1 MSSPCGD
8 SPRSAAGSRE
18 LTVKDLLKLK
28 GRIFGLRLI
37 PGTGKLVRAVTVSE
51 INRPGLAIAG
61 HMEQFR
67 SERIQIIGQGEYA
80 YCLKAPAREVEA
92 NLTRMFG
99 NADGKGRHSPQSVAR
114 VPRAPRPAIPCV
126 IVTGGLKPLEVIRK
140 ACRKAGIP
148 LLTTTFDTST
158 FIRELTMF
166 LDDKLAAVAHVHGVL
181 VSVYGLGVL
190 IQGDSGVG
198 KSECA
203 LELLK
208 RGHIMIADD
217 VVEIKRRIGYML
229 VGRSPRNIQHYM
241 EVRGLGIIDVELL
254 FGVGSILDQSMVEMH
269 VKLES
274 VAGGIHTQGY
284 DRTGLENTE
293 ISILDVP
300 VPSLRLPV
308 TPGRNLAVLIEVAAL
323 NQRLKNQGYFVAK
336 KFNESLM
343 REMNPGRGR
352 VKSGKDGK

>member
-1 MSSPCGD
+1 MVRQIRD
-8 SPRSAAGSRE
+8 GSRE

-28 GRIFGLRLI
+28 GKIFGLRLI
-37 PGTGKLVRAVTVSE
+37 PGTGKLVRGITVSE

-80 YCLKAPAREVEA
+80 YCLKAPAREVEG
-92 NLTRMFG
+92 NLCKMFG
-99 NADGKGRHSPQSVAR
+99 SSD
-114 VPRAPRPAIPCV
+114 IPCV
-126 IVTGGLKPLEVIRK
+126 IVTGGLKPLEVIKK

-148 LLTTTFDTST
+148 LLSTSFDTST

-166 LDDKLAAVAHVHGVL
+166 LDDRLAAVAHVHGVL
-181 VSVYGLGVL
+181 VNVYGLGVL

-229 VGRSPRNIQHYM
+229 VGRSPKNIQHYM

-274 VAGGIHTQGY
+274 VAGGVHVHGY

-293 ISILDVP
+293 ISILEVP

-343 REMNPGRGR
+343 REMNPPRGKAPAGKER
-352 VKSGKDGK
+352 HSPQSVPGAPRPADKDGK

>member
-1 MSSPCGD
+1 MPETQT
-8 SPRSAAGSRE
+8 SAKSITVRE
-18 LTVKDLLKLK
+18 LLKSRGKILGLKVVAGVKSLSR
-28 GRIFGLRLI
+28 RI
-37 PGTGKLVRAVTVSE
+37 TVSE

-61 HMEQFR
+61 HLEQFR

-80 YCLKAPAREVEA
+80 FCVKEA
-92 NLTRMFG
+92 SGKVVASLAKMF
-99 NADGKGRHSPQSVAR
+99 AYSD
-114 VPRAPRPAIPCV
+114 IPCV
-126 IVTGGLKPLEVIRK
+126 IVTGGLKPLAVIRD

-148 LLTTTFDTST
+148 LLATSSDTSS
-158 FIRELTMF
+158 FIRELTIF
-166 LDDKLAAVAHVHGVL
+166 LDDKLAAITYAHGVL

-208 RGHIMIADD
+208 RGHILIADD
-217 VVEIKRRIGYML
+217 IVEIKRRIGYML
-229 VGRSPRNIQHYM
+229 VGNSPKNIKHYM

-254 FGVGSILDQSMVEMH
+254 FGIGSILDQSLIEMH

-274 VAGGIHTQGY
+274 VAGGNHLANY
-284 DRTGLENTE
+284 DRTGLQSTE
-293 ISILDVP
+293 VTILDVP

-336 KFNESLM
+336 KFNESLIK
-343 REMNPGRGR
+343 EM
-352 VKSGKDGK
+352 GKK

>member
-1 MSSPCGD
+1 MSQQPTKKQGKSLTV
-8 SPRSAAGSRE
+8 RE
-18 LTVKDLLKLK
+18 LLKSRGKILGLK
-28 GRIFGLRLI
+28 PVSGAKNLNRHI
-37 PGTGKLVRAVTVSE
+37 TVSE

-80 YCLKAPAREVEA
+80 YCQKEDQRKVLA
-92 NLTRMFG
+92 NLQKMF
-99 NADGKGRHSPQSVAR
+99 S
-114 VPRAPRPAIPCV
+114 APDIPCV
-126 IVTGGLKPLEVIRK
+126 IVTGGVKPLPVVK
-140 ACRKAGIP
+140 QACAKAGIP
-148 LLTTTFDTST
+148 LLVTSADTST
-158 FIRELTMF
+158 FIREITTF
-166 LDDKLAAVAHVHGVL
+166 LDDQLAATTYVHGVL

-208 RGHIMIADD
+208 RGHILIADD
-217 VVEIKRRIGYML
+217 VVEVKRRIGYML
-229 VGRSPRNIQHYM
+229 VGNSPKNIKHYM

-254 FGVGSILDQSMVEMH
+254 FGIGSIMDQALIEMH

-274 VAGGIHTQGY
+274 VTAASNLGAY
-284 DRTGLENTE
+284 DRTGLTQAEVN
-293 ISILDVP
+293 ILDVP

-336 KFNESLM
+336 RFNESLI
-343 REMNPGRGR
+343 REMNN
-352 VKSGKDGK
+352 K

>member
-1 MSSPCGD
+1 MSQPTKKQGKSLTV
-8 SPRSAAGSRE
+8 RE
-18 LTVKDLLKLK
+18 LLKSRGKILGLK
-28 GRIFGLRLI
+28 PVSGAKNLNRHI
-37 PGTGKLVRAVTVSE
+37 TVSE

-80 YCLKAPAREVEA
+80 YCQKEDPRKVLA
-92 NLTRMFG
+92 NLQKMFS
-99 NADGKGRHSPQSVAR
+99 SPD
-114 VPRAPRPAIPCV
+114 IPCV
-126 IVTGGLKPLEVIRK
+126 IVTGGVKPLPAIK
-140 ACRKAGIP
+140 QASAKAGIP
-148 LLTTTFDTST
+148 LLVTSSDTST
-158 FIRELTMF
+158 FIREITTF
-166 LDDKLAAVAHVHGVL
+166 LDDQLAATTYVHGVL

-208 RGHIMIADD
+208 RGHILVADD
-217 VVEIKRRIGYML
+217 VVEVKRRIGYML
-229 VGRSPRNIQHYM
+229 VGNSPKNIKHYM

-254 FGVGSILDQSMVEMH
+254 FGIGPIMDQALIEMH

-274 VAGGIHTQGY
+274 VTAGANLGAY
-284 DRTGLENTE
+284 DRTGLQQAEVN
-293 ISILDVP
+293 ILDVP

-336 KFNESLM
+336 RFNESLI
-343 REMNPGRGR
+343 REMN
-352 VKSGKDGK
+352 KK

>member
-1 MSSPCGD
+1 MPEASKKP
-8 SPRSAAGSRE
+8 AKAVTVRE
-18 LTVKDLLKLK
+18 LLKSRGKILGLKTVSGVKNLA
-28 GRIFGLRLI
+28 RQI
-37 PGTGKLVRAVTVSE
+37 TVSE

-80 YCLKAPAREVEA
+80 YCRKEDARKVLA
-92 NLTRMFG
+92 NLQKMF
-99 NADGKGRHSPQSVAR
+99 S
-114 VPRAPRPAIPCV
+114 APDIPCV
-126 IVTGGLKPLEVIRK
+126 IVTGGAKPLPVIK
-140 ACRKAGIP
+140 QACDKAGIP
-148 LLTTTFDTST
+148 LLLTTSDTST
-158 FIRELTMF
+158 FIREITTY
-166 LDDKLAAVAHVHGVL
+166 LDDQLAAITYAHGVL
-181 VSVYGLGVL
+181 VNVYGLGVL

-208 RGHIMIADD
+208 RGHILIADD
-217 VVEIKRRIGYML
+217 VVEVKRRIGYML
-229 VGRSPRNIQHYM
+229 VGNSPKNIKHYM

-254 FGVGSILDQSMVEMH
+254 FGIGSIMDQSLIEMH

-274 VAGGIHTQGY
+274 VVAGTLSSY
-284 DRTGLENTE
+284 DRTGLSTAEVH
-293 ISILDVP
+293 ILEVP

-336 KFNESLM
+336 RFNESLI
-343 REMNPGRGR
+343 REM
-352 VKSGKDGK
+352 GKK

>member
-1 MSSPCGD
+1 MSVQTKP
-8 SPRSAAGSRE
+8 AKHITVRE
-18 LTVKDLLKLK
+18 LLRSR
-28 GRIFGLRLI
+28 GRILGLKAVAGAGNLNRH
-37 PGTGKLVRAVTVSE
+37 VTVSE

-67 SERIQIIGQGEYA
+67 AERIQIIGQGEYA
-80 YCLKAPAREVEA
+80 YCQKEDSRRVSA
-92 NLTRMFG
+92 NLQKMFS
-99 NADGKGRHSPQSVAR
+99 AQD
-114 VPRAPRPAIPCV
+114 IPCV
-126 IVTGGLKPLEVIRK
+126 IVTGGAKPLTVIKQACAK
-140 ACRKAGIP
+140 ARVP
-148 LLTTTFDTST
+148 LLTTTSDTSA

-166 LDDKLAAVAHVHGVL
+166 LDDQLAAITYAHGVL

-208 RGHIMIADD
+208 RGHILIADD
-217 VVEIKRRIGYML
+217 VVEVKRRIGYML
-229 VGRSPRNIQHYM
+229 VGNSPKNIKHYM

-254 FGVGSILDQSMVEMH
+254 FGIGSTMDQSLIEMH

-274 VAGGIHTQGY
+274 VPSGSLANY
-284 DRTGLENTE
+284 DRTGLKADSV
-293 ISILDVP
+293 SILEVP

-336 KFNESLM
+336 RFNDSLI
-343 REMNPGRGR
+343 REM
-352 VKSGKDGK
+352 GKK

>member
-1 MSSPCGD
+1 MSE
-8 SPRSAAGSRE
+8 AAKKPAKSLSVRELLKSRGKILGLKAVSGSRH
-18 LTVKDLLKLK
+18 LA
-28 GRIFGLRLI
+28 RPI
-37 PGTGKLVRAVTVSE
+37 TVSE

-80 YCLKAPAREVEA
+80 YCQKEDGRKVMA
-92 NLTRMFG
+92 NLQKMFS
-99 NADGKGRHSPQSVAR
+99 SPD
-114 VPRAPRPAIPCV
+114 IPCV
-126 IVTGGLKPLEVIRK
+126 IVTGGARPLAVIRQ
-140 ACRKAGIP
+140 ACAKAGIP
-148 LLTTTFDTST
+148 LLVTSSDTST
-158 FIRELTMF
+158 FIREITTY
-166 LDDKLAAVAHVHGVL
+166 LDDQLAATTYAHGVL
-181 VSVYGLGVL
+181 VNVYGLGVL

-217 VVEIKRRIGYML
+217 VVEVKRRIGYML
-229 VGRSPRNIQHYM
+229 VGNSPKNIKHYM
-241 EVRGLGIIDVELL
+241 EVRGLGIIDIELL
-254 FGVGSILDQSMVEMH
+254 FGIGSIMDQSLIEMH

-274 VAGGIHTQGY
+274 VTTGTLANY
-284 DRTGLENTE
+284 DRTGLSTAEVH
-293 ISILDVP
+293 ILEVP

-336 KFNESLM
+336 RFNEGLI
-343 REMNPGRGR
+343 REMAN
-352 VKSGKDGK
+352 K

>member
-1 MSSPCGD
+1 MSETHTSVKSITVSELLKFRGKILGLKVV
-8 SPRSAAGSRE
+8 AGSKNLSR
-18 LTVKDLLKLK
+18 K
-28 GRIFGLRLI
+28 
-37 PGTGKLVRAVTVSE
+37 VTVSE

-61 HMEQFR
+61 HLEQFR

-80 YCLKAPAREVEA
+80 YCVKEDSKKVVASLAK
-92 NLTRMFG
+92 MF
-99 NADGKGRHSPQSVAR
+99 AYSD
-114 VPRAPRPAIPCV
+114 IPCV
-126 IVTGGLKPLEVIRK
+126 IVTGGLKPLPVIRD

-148 LLTTTFDTST
+148 LLATSFDTSS
-158 FIRELTMF
+158 FIRELTIF
-166 LDDKLAAVAHVHGVL
+166 LDDKLAAITYAHGVL

-208 RGHIMIADD
+208 RGHILIADD

-229 VGRSPRNIQHYM
+229 VGNSPKNIKHYM

-254 FGVGSILDQSMVEMH
+254 FGIGSILDQSLIEMH

-274 VAGGIHTQGY
+274 VTGATNLSNY
-284 DRTGLENTE
+284 DRTGLQSSEV
-293 ISILDVP
+293 SILEVQ

-308 TPGRNLAVLIEVAAL
+308 TPGRNLAVLIEVASL

-336 KFNESLM
+336 KFNESLI
-343 REMNPGRGR
+343 REM
-352 VKSGKDGK
+352 GKK

>member
-1 MSSPCGD
+1 MPQ
-8 SPRSAAGSRE
+8 PPKKPAKFVTVRE
-18 LTVKDLLKLK
+18 LIKSRGKVL
-28 GRIFGLRLI
+28 GLRAVSGAKHL
-37 PGTGKLVRAVTVSE
+37 GRQVTVSE

-80 YCLKAPAREVEA
+80 YCQKEDARKVMA
-92 NLTRMFG
+92 NLQKMFS
-99 NADGKGRHSPQSVAR
+99 SPD
-114 VPRAPRPAIPCV
+114 IPCV
-126 IVTGGLKPLEVIRK
+126 IVTGGSKPLPVIRQ
-140 ACRKAGIP
+140 ACDKAGIP
-148 LLTTTFDTST
+148 LLVTTSDTSA
-158 FIRELTMF
+158 FIREITTY
-166 LDDKLAAVAHVHGVL
+166 LDDQLAAITYAHGVL
-181 VSVYGLGVL
+181 VNVYGLGVL

-208 RGHIMIADD
+208 RGHILIADD
-217 VVEIKRRIGYML
+217 VVEVKRRIGYML
-229 VGRSPRNIQHYM
+229 VGNSPKNIKHYM

-254 FGVGSILDQSMVEMH
+254 FGIGSIMDQSLIEMH

-274 VAGGIHTQGY
+274 VVAGSLANY
-284 DRTGLENTE
+284 DRTGLSTAEVQ
-293 ISILDVP
+293 ILDVP

-336 KFNESLM
+336 RFNEGLI
-343 REMNPGRGR
+343 REM
-352 VKSGKDGK
+352 GKK

>member
-1 MSSPCGD
+1 MSQPTKKQGKSLTV
-8 SPRSAAGSRE
+8 RE
-18 LTVKDLLKLK
+18 LLKSRGKILGLK
-28 GRIFGLRLI
+28 PVSGAKNLNRHI
-37 PGTGKLVRAVTVSE
+37 TVSE

-80 YCLKAPAREVEA
+80 YCQKEDPRKVLA
-92 NLTRMFG
+92 NLQKMF
-99 NADGKGRHSPQSVAR
+99 S
-114 VPRAPRPAIPCV
+114 APDIPCV
-126 IVTGGLKPLEVIRK
+126 IVTGGVKPLPSIK
-140 ACRKAGIP
+140 QACSKAGIP
-148 LLTTTFDTST
+148 LLVTSADTST
-158 FIRELTMF
+158 FIREITTF
-166 LDDKLAAVAHVHGVL
+166 LDDQLAATTYVHGVL

-208 RGHIMIADD
+208 RGHILIADD
-217 VVEIKRRIGYML
+217 VVEVKRRIGYML
-229 VGRSPRNIQHYM
+229 VGNSPKNIKHYM

-254 FGVGSILDQSMVEMH
+254 FGIGSIMDQALIEMH

-274 VAGGIHTQGY
+274 VATGTNLGAY
-284 DRTGLENTE
+284 DRTGLQQAEV
-293 ISILDVP
+293 SILEVP

-336 KFNESLM
+336 RFNESLI
-343 REMNPGRGR
+343 REMA
-352 VKSGKDGK
+352 KK

>member
-1 MSSPCGD
+1 MPEQKK
-8 SPRSAAGSRE
+8 PAKFITVRE
-18 LTVKDLLKLK
+18 LIKSRGKILGLKAVSG
-28 GRIFGLRLI
+28 GRHLNRHI
-37 PGTGKLVRAVTVSE
+37 TVSE

-80 YCLKAPAREVEA
+80 YCHKEDARKVMA
-92 NLTRMFG
+92 NLQKMFS
-99 NADGKGRHSPQSVAR
+99 SPD
-114 VPRAPRPAIPCV
+114 IPGV
-126 IVTGGLKPLEVIRK
+126 IVTGGVKPLRVIK
-140 ACRKAGIP
+140 QACAKAGIP
-148 LLTTTFDTST
+148 LLVTSSDTSA
-158 FIRELTMF
+158 FIRELTIY
-166 LDDKLAAVAHVHGVL
+166 LDDQLAAITYAHGVL
-181 VSVYGLGVL
+181 VNVYGLGVL

-208 RGHIMIADD
+208 RGHILIADD
-217 VVEIKRRIGYML
+217 VVEVKRRIGYML
-229 VGRSPRNIQHYM
+229 VGNSPKNIKHYM

-254 FGVGSILDQSMVEMH
+254 FGIGSIMDQSLIEMH

-274 VAGGIHTQGY
+274 VPSGALENY
-284 DRTGLENTE
+284 DRTGLATTE
-293 ISILDVP
+293 VNILEVP

-336 KFNESLM
+336 RFNESLI
-343 REMNPGRGR
+343 REMAR
-352 VKSGKDGK
+352 K

>member
-1 MSSPCGD
+1 MPQQPNKQGKSLTV
-8 SPRSAAGSRE
+8 RE
-18 LTVKDLLKLK
+18 LLKSRGKILGLK
-28 GRIFGLRLI
+28 PVSGAGRLGRQI
-37 PGTGKLVRAVTVSE
+37 TVSE

-80 YCLKAPAREVEA
+80 YCQKEDPRRVSA
-92 NLTRMFG
+92 NLQKMF
-99 NADGKGRHSPQSVAR
+99 S
-114 VPRAPRPAIPCV
+114 APDIPCV
-126 IVTGGLKPLEVIRK
+126 IVTGGVKPLPVIK
-140 ACRKAGIP
+140 QACSKAGIP
-148 LLTTTFDTST
+148 LLVTTEDTSS
-158 FIRELTMF
+158 FIREITTF
-166 LDDKLAAVAHVHGVL
+166 LDDQLAATTYVHGVL
-181 VSVYGLGVL
+181 VNVYGLGVL

-208 RGHIMIADD
+208 RGHILIADD
-217 VVEIKRRIGYML
+217 VVEVKRRIGYML
-229 VGRSPRNIQHYM
+229 VGNSPKNIKHYM

-254 FGVGSILDQSMVEMH
+254 FGIGSIMDQSLIEMH

-274 VAGGIHTQGY
+274 VVAGTLGTY
-284 DRTGLENTE
+284 DRTGLQQAEVN
-293 ISILDVP
+293 ILDVP

-336 KFNESLM
+336 KFNESLI
-343 REMNPGRGR
+343 REMS
-352 VKSGKDGK
+352 KK